1 MESKLPKTLN
11 DLAAMDKLIK
21 GAYVDLP
28 DRSAAWFVES
38 VQKLADEVYTVNHRN
53 DVLFTGFENVVV
65 YFDVRSFAEVLREI
79 LTHRVMQI
87 ANGKPPTE
95 KQFWQAQS
103 EQVQLRAKLELAY
116 SETLKKRRADEPVL
130 EVWMFSIA
138 AYSLYVIERKWLA
151 DILSMSSPKLA
162 RKALEVGQAI
172 EAKAEQQGEVAYF
185 FPKR

>member
-38 VQKLADEVYTVNHRN
+38 VQKLADEVYTVNHQPEP
-53 DVLFTGFENVVV
+53 LFTGFENVVV
-65 YFDVRSFAEVLREI
+65 YFDVRSFAGVLREI

-95 KQFWQAQS
+95 KQFWQAQH
-103 EQVQLRAKLELAY
+103 EQTELRANLE
-116 SETLKKRRADEPVL
+116 
-130 EVWMFSIA
+130 
-138 AYSLYVIERKWLA
+138 
-151 DILSMSSPKLA
+151 
-162 RKALEVGQAI
+162 KA
-172 EAKAEQQGEVAYF
+172 
-185 FPKR
+185 

>member
-11 DLAAMDKLIK
+11 DLAAMDKLPR

-28 DRSAAWFVES
+28 ARSAAWFVES

-103 EQVQLRAKLELAY
+103 EQIQLRAKLELAY
-116 SETLKKRRADEPVL
+116 SEALKKSRTDEPVL

-138 AYSLYVIERKWLA
+138 AYSLYVIERKWLT

-162 RKALEVGQAI
+162 RKASEVGKAI
-172 EAKAEQQGEVAYF
+172 EVDAQKRGDAAYF
-185 FPKR
+185 WKKR